1 MHERLK
7 GIENVH
13 TVTLSTF
20 PWTLALGLVALVLGA
35 LTDYLATDGARINL
49 LAPPLLGLL
58 LWNLMIYVL
67 LFAKVLHLL
76 PSELP
81 MRKTI
86 THWFVTLSTRLPIT
100 NSIQRAYT
108 EAWTRHALPQYK
120 LHIARALH
128 LAAMA
133 FACGLLLGIVIRG
146 IGTALLK
153 HGRVTHSLSTNCTLL
168 APFILQPWLL
178 RVVCCLA
185 LSFAAL
191 VRPIMSV
198 GKARGLPINLSSF
211 RPFSLGPMAYCRL
224 AF

>member
-1 MHERLK
+1 MHAKPPLTVATFSEKDAKDIVYAEILEKRATEADQWNASERDIATRDAQRLAGDLPSRVALLPIRARLVNARMHERLK

-133 FACGLLLGIVIRG
+133 FACGL
-146 IGTALLK
+146 
-153 HGRVTHSLSTNCTLL
+153 
-168 APFILQPWLL
+168 
-178 RVVCCLA
+178 
-185 LSFAAL
+185 
-191 VRPIMSV
+191 
-198 GKARGLPINLSSF
+198 
-211 RPFSLGPMAYCRL
+211 
-224 AF
+224 